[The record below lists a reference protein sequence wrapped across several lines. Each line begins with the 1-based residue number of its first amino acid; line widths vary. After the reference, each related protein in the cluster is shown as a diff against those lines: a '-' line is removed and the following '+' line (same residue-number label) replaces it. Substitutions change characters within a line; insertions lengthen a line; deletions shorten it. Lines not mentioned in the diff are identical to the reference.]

1 MTWQNLI
8 PIAGGLI
15 ALIVG
20 AELLVRG
27 ASRLA
32 ARVGI
37 SSLVVGLTVV
47 AFGTSS
53 PELAVSLIAA
63 LRGDG
68 SIAVGNAVGSN
79 ILNILFILGASALIV
94 PLTVA
99 RQIVRLD
106 LPILV
111 AVSALL
117 AVLTL
122 DGSIATAEGI
132 LLLAGIAAYTV
143 LSVRIAR
150 RQRAAGAP
158 RPEEA
163 GSRNR
168 SQGLPLN
175 IAFVIAGLGILV
187 LGSRWFVQ
195 GSIGLARDLG
205 VSELVIGLTIVA
217 AGTSLPE
224 VATSILAAIRG
235 ERDIAVGNVV
245 GSNIFNILAVL
256 GASGIATPGGL
267 AVPQP
272 AIRVDIPIMIAV
284 AVVCFPIFITG
295 RRISRAE
302 GGVLLL
308 GYAAYTL
315 YLIYNASRH
324 GPLASGS

>member
-1 MTWQNLI
+1 MTLQNLI

-15 ALIVG
+15 ALIGG

-32 ARVGI
+32 ARIGI
-37 SSLVVGLTVV
+37 SPLVVGLTVV

-79 ILNILFILGASALIV
+79 IFNILFILGASALIV

-106 LPILV
+106 LPIMA
-111 AVSALL
+111 AVSGLL
-117 AVLTL
+117 AVMAL
-122 DGSIATAEGI
+122 DGRIAHVEGI
-132 LLLAGIAAYTV
+132 LLLAGTVAYMV
-143 LSVRIAR
+143 LAVRIAR
-150 RQRAAGAP
+150 RQRASDSPESNPPGA
-158 RPEEA
+158 R
-163 GSRNR
+163 SRFT
-168 SQGLPLN
+168 GLPLN
-175 IAFVIAGLGILV
+175 IGFVVAGLGVLI

-195 GSIGLARDLG
+195 GSTGLARDLG

-245 GSNIFNILAVL
+245 GSNILNILAVL
-256 GASGIATPGGL
+256 GAAGVAAPGGL
-267 AVPQP
+267 GVPRP
-272 AIRVDIPIMIAV
+272 AIRTDIPIMVAV
-284 AVVCFPIFITG
+284 ALACIPIFITG

-302 GGVLLL
+302 GGMLLL

-324 GPLASGS
+324 GPLASGF